1 MKRVLFLFGTIIGVL
16 VALGLAAVVG
26 VYFWAVRDLP
36 GCTRIADYRPALTT
50 TVLARDG
57 SVIGSFYRE
66 NRFLISLDQMPKML
80 PKAFLAAEDA
90 EFYEH
95 EGVNPVAIFRAFLI
109 NLQSGTKRQ
118 GGSTITQQVIKRLLL
133 TPERSYERKIKEAI
147 LAYRLEHYL
156 SKDEILTIYLNQTF
170 LGANAYGVEAAA
182 RTYFGKNAKDLTLA
196 ECALIAG
203 LPKAPSQYNP
213 YRDPSAAIGRQHY
226 VLRRLRELNWITE
239 AEYDAALKQPLVFK
253 QMADGM
259 GRQGAWY
266 LEEVR
271 RQLIDLFS
279 EENAKRLGI
288 ELPVYGEDAVYQM
301 GFTVQTAMSPPA
313 QMAADE
319 ALRSGLE
326 DFTRRQ
332 GWQGPVEKIPVADL
346 KERIEKSHFS
356 PDMLANGER
365 VKGIVTRITDK
376 GADIRLGKYSGF
388 IDNAQLSWA
397 KKTLRSKQ
405 KFLESGDVVWVAAVS
420 DPKNPYNP
428 DEAELNKPIR
438 LSLQCVPELQGA
450 LISIEPETGDV
461 VAMVGGYS
469 FQESQ
474 FNRATQAFRQPG
486 SSFKPIVYSAALTTA
501 LRRPPSSST
510 RPWCSSLR
518 AATCGV
524 RATTRKTSRG
534 RYCCARRWP
543 CPATCAL
550 SAWCSRW
557 GSRKSLSGPRIWS
570 WSRISPKCCRSA
582 SVRSRLRR

>member
-1 MKRVLFLFGTIIGVL
+1 MKRVFFLFGTIIGVL

-36 GCTRIADYRPALTT
+36 GFTRIADYRPALTT

-226 VLRRLRELNWITE
+226 VLRRLRELN
-239 AEYDAALKQPLVFK
+239 
-253 QMADGM
+253 
-259 GRQGAWY
+259 
-266 LEEVR
+266 
-271 RQLIDLFS
+271 
-279 EENAKRLGI
+279 
-288 ELPVYGEDAVYQM
+288 
-301 GFTVQTAMSPPA
+301 
-313 QMAADE
+313 
-319 ALRSGLE
+319 
-326 DFTRRQ
+326 
-332 GWQGPVEKIPVADL
+332 
-346 KERIEKSHFS
+346 
-356 PDMLANGER
+356 
-365 VKGIVTRITDK
+365 
-376 GADIRLGKYSGF
+376 
-388 IDNAQLSWA
+388 
-397 KKTLRSKQ
+397 
-405 KFLESGDVVWVAAVS
+405 
-420 DPKNPYNP
+420 
-428 DEAELNKPIR
+428 
-438 LSLQCVPELQGA
+438 
-450 LISIEPETGDV
+450 
-461 VAMVGGYS
+461 
-469 FQESQ
+469 
-474 FNRATQAFRQPG
+474 
-486 SSFKPIVYSAALTTA
+486 
-501 LRRPPSSST
+501 
-510 RPWCSSLR
+510 
-518 AATCGV
+518 
-524 RATTRKTSRG
+524 
-534 RYCCARRWP
+534 
-543 CPATCAL
+543 
-550 SAWCSRW
+550 
-557 GSRKSLSGPRIWS
+557 
-570 WSRISPKCCRSA
+570 
-582 SVRSRLRR
+582 

>member
-1 MKRVLFLFGTIIGVL
+1 MKRVFFLFGTIIGVL

-36 GCTRIADYRPALTT
+36 GFTRIADYRPALTT

-95 EGVNPVAIFRAFLI
+95 EGVNPVAIYRAFLI

-196 ECALIAG
+196 ECAIIAG

-301 GFTVQTAMSPPA
+301 GFTVQTGDEPSR
-313 QMAADE
+313 ADGGGRGV
-319 ALRSGLE
+319 AFRAGRLYPSSGLAGTGGKDPGGGLE
-326 DFTRRQ
+326 RAHR
-332 GWQGPVEKIPVADL
+332 KIAFLPRHA
-346 KERIEKSHFS
+346 
-356 PDMLANGER
+356 GER
-365 VKGIVTRITDK
+365 R
-376 GADIRLGKYSGF
+376 
-388 IDNAQLSWA
+388 
-397 KKTLRSKQ
+397 
-405 KFLESGDVVWVAAVS
+405 
-420 DPKNPYNP
+420 
-428 DEAELNKPIR
+428 
-438 LSLQCVPELQGA
+438 
-450 LISIEPETGDV
+450 TG
-461 VAMVGGYS
+461 
-469 FQESQ
+469 
-474 FNRATQAFRQPG
+474 
-486 SSFKPIVYSAALTTA
+486 
-501 LRRPPSSST
+501 
-510 RPWCSSLR
+510 
-518 AATCGV
+518 
-524 RATTRKTSRG
+524 
-534 RYCCARRWP
+534 
-543 CPATCAL
+543 
-550 SAWCSRW
+550 
-557 GSRKSLSGPRIWS
+557 
-570 WSRISPKCCRSA
+570 
-582 SVRSRLRR
+582 